1 VNETA
6 IIPGTTP
13 DTQDTAHA
21 PWWQTAVI
29 YQIYPRSFQD
39 SNGDGIG
46 DFPGI
51 TARLPYLRELG
62 IDAIWISPFFPSP
75 MADFGY
81 DISNYVDVDS
91 RFGTLADFDTML
103 ARAHALGIR
112 VLLDLVPN
120 HTSDQH
126 PWFIESR
133 ASRSNR
139 KRAWYLWRDPAPGGG
154 PPNNWLSEF
163 GGSAWEFDART
174 GQYYYH
180 AFLAAQ
186 PDLNWRNPEVRAAIY
201 DVMRFWMRRGVDG
214 FRIDVIWHL
223 IKDEEFRDNP
233 ENPRFEP
240 SQSPYQR
247 LVPLYTTDL
256 PEVHGVIRELR
267 AVAEEF
273 DDRLLIGEIYLPI
286 ERLVTYYGTDLG
298 GLHLPF
304 NFTLLETR
312 WNARAIAQRILEY
325 ELALPK
331 GGWPNW
337 VLGNHDRPRIATRV
351 GRAQSRIAAML
362 LLALRGTPTLYYGDE
377 IGMEQVAI
385 PPEHVRDPLEK
396 NVSGLGLGRDGART
410 PMQWDPEPFA
420 GFSRTAPWL
429 PVAGNIG
436 AINVVDQRRDPR
448 SLLSLYRHLIRLRR
462 SHPAL
467 QFGSYRPIDASGD
480 LLVFARELAQERLVI
495 ALNLGSERIALH
507 SPGMSGTVIASTNRD
522 REGEA
527 IRDAFELRGD
537 EGFVIELPEHA
548 HTPSGLEAR
557 LMNAGKH
564 K

>member
-1 VNETA
+1 MPRPEPETEDHA
-6 IIPGTTP
+6 R
-13 DTQDTAHA
+13 A

-46 DFPGI
+46 DFAGI

-62 IDAIWISPFFPSP
+62 IDAIWISPCFPSP

-81 DISNYVDVDS
+81 DIANYVDTDPL
-91 RFGTLADFDTML
+91 FGTLADFDAML

-112 VLLDLVPN
+112 ALLDLVPN

-133 ASRSNR
+133 ASRNNR

-163 GGSAWEFDART
+163 GGSAWQLDAAT

-201 DVMRFWMRRGVDG
+201 DVMRFWLRRGVDG

-223 IKDEEFRDNP
+223 IKDEQFRDNP
-233 ENPRFEP
+233 ENPRFAP
-240 SQSPYQR
+240 GQPPHQR

-256 PEVHGVIRELR
+256 SEVHGVVRELR

-273 DDRLLIGEIYLPI
+273 EGRLLIGEIYLPI
-286 ERLVTYYGTDLG
+286 ERLVTYYGADLG

-312 WNARAIAQRILEY
+312 WDAGAIAKRIVEY
-325 ELALPK
+325 ELALPT

-337 VLGNHDRPRIATRV
+337 VLGNHDRPRIASRV
-351 GRAQSRIAAML
+351 GRAQARVAAML
-362 LLALRGTPTLYYGDE
+362 LLTLRGTPTLYYGDE

-385 PPEHVRDPLEK
+385 PPERARDPLEK
-396 NVSGLGLGRDGART
+396 NVPGLGLGRDGART
-410 PMQWDPEPFA
+410 PMQWDDGPFA
-420 GFSRTAPWL
+420 GFSSAEPSL
-429 PVAGNIG
+429 PVADNTR
-436 AINVVDQRRDPR
+436 AVNVASQQRDAR
-448 SLLSLYRHLIRLRR
+448 SLLNLYRHLIRLHR

-480 LLVFARELAQERLVI
+480 LLVFARELAQARLLI
-495 ALNLGSERIALH
+495 ALNLASGRLALR
-507 SPGMSGTVIASTNRD
+507 SPRMSGTVVASTNRD
-522 REGEA
+522 REGES
-527 IRDAFELRGD
+527 IGDAFALHGD
-537 EGFVIELPEHA
+537 EGLVIELAEHA
-548 HTPSGLEAR
+548 QMPAGFDTVLVGSGEA
-557 LMNAGKH
+557 
-564 K
+564 